1 MFPKNNKDKNVHRYA
16 VKGAKHRDREEK
28 ERKRER
34 EREERKRV
42 CERDREREKNFFLI
56 RLEFKQMI
64 Y

>member
-34 EREERKRV
+34 EERKWV
-42 CERDREREKNFFLI
+42 CERDREKSFF
-56 RLEFKQMI
+56 FD
-64 Y
+64 

>member
-34 EREERKRV
+34 EKE
-42 CERDREREKNFFLI
+42 RERNKRGCVREIEKEKRFF
-56 RLEFKQMI
+56 F
-64 Y
+64 